1 MAWQHLS
8 DEDLERYYLGRI
20 ETESE
25 LAPFEEHL
33 LACEHCANRAN
44 TAQDRVD
51 AIRRA
56 ILETEQDLW
65 YKQEK

>member
-8 DEDLERYYLGRI
+8 DEDLQRYYLGMI

-33 LACEHCANRAN
+33 LACAPCADRAEQ
-44 TAQDRVD
+44 AQDRVD
-51 AIRRA
+51 LIRA
-56 ILETEQDLW
+56 GVIDGGFDLDRPRR
-65 YKQEK
+65 

>member
-8 DEDLERYYLGRI
+8 DEDLQRYYLGMI

-33 LACEHCANRAN
+33 LACSPCAERADI
-44 TAQDRVD
+44 AQNRVD

-56 ILETEQDLW
+56 IIQTGYDL
-65 YKQEK
+65 YNRPRR